1 MPRYLTI
8 IFSLILAVY
17 LAVAL
22 TVTAGESD
30 MRICRGVEIEVEP
43 TAGAAGF
50 VTVDEIA
57 SELDSFPSRA
67 GDVPL
72 SALTLHST
80 FW

>member
-43 TAGAAGF
+43 ARQG
-50 VTVDEIA
+50 
-57 SELDSFPSRA
+57 S
-67 GDVPL
+67 
-72 SALTLHST
+72 
-80 FW
+80 